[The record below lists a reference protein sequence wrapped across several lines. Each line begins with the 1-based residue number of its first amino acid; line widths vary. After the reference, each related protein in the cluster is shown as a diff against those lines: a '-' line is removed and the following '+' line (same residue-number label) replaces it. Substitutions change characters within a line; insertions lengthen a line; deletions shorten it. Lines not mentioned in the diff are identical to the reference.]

1 MNYNQPMNK
10 PLLIVFLGFPGSG
23 KTYFSKRLAKRLKAI
38 TFNSDAL
45 RLSMFG
51 SLETIE
57 QIRTQDK
64 SRLYNDVF
72 GAMNYASK
80 QAILSGYSVI
90 YDAQMTK
97 RIDRTRIE
105 KLAEETGAIPIL
117 VWIKTSPEVAY
128 KRGQERDASDDSN
141 KYSSDKIKFL
151 VDRFADV
158 TDLPEFTETT
168 IEIDGE
174 IGFDE
179 QFTSFHSQLNQYLG

>member
-1 MNYNQPMNK
+1 MNK

-23 KTYFSKRLAKRLKAI
+23 KTYFSKRLAKQLKAI

-57 QIRTQDK
+57 QIRSQDH
-64 SRLYNDVF
+64 SRLYIDVF

-80 QAILSGYSVI
+80 QTLISGYSVI

-97 RIDRTRIE
+97 RIDRIRME

-117 VWIKTSPEVAY
+117 VWVKTSREAAY
-128 KRGQERDASDDSN
+128 RRGQERNDSDDSI
-141 KYSSDKIKFL
+141 KYSAEKIMYL
-151 VDRFADV
+151 VDRFDDV
-158 TDLPEFTETT
+158 TDLPEATENI

-174 IGFDE
+174 IDFNE
-179 QFTSFHSQLNQYLG
+179 QFKSFLSQLNRYLIN